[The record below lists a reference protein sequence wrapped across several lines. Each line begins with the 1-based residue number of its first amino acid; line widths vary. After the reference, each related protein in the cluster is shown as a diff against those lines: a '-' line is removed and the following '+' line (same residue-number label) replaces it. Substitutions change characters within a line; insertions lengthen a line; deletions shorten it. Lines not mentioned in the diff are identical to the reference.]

1 MYYLNDEVFTHMC
14 EAYLAGTLY
23 TRDFSYVLT
32 GKSNKAI
39 ENALRNYYEERTKK
53 DSNKK
58 NYERDAE
65 ELASLLKSVWAED
78 LHKKAQ
84 RKIARMLGRK

>member
-14 EAYLAGTLY
+14 EAFLAGTLY
-23 TRDFSYVLT
+23 T
-32 GKSNKAI
+32 K
-39 ENALRNYYEERTKK
+39 
-53 DSNKK
+53 
-58 NYERDAE
+58 
-65 ELASLLKSVWAED
+65 LASLLKSVWAED